1 MLRRQVRS
9 PATGETYEIKDGY
22 LDLLKASIGADSPAN
37 LTNFLPGAG
46 RGYEPLWRARSLTLL
61 TGEFFPNE
69 RELEIIM
76 SLVRPVRGE
85 RYLDLGCSAGLYART
100 LARYLNGGDAV
111 GIDIS
116 PSMLREADRRARL
129 AETKPSFVRANAA
142 NLPFIDSS
150 FAGAVCGGSLNEFRD
165 PKTPARDPPVSRV
178 RPARIRTYGAGTR
191 AAPRRRILSR
201 GITVLRPDDST
212 ALDTRASSPPS
223 TRPPHPVFFAAR
235 PAGAKRAERRAGR
248 VKAAVGSVLY
258 NASTVSGSEVAPGAS
273 FVTPAPPR
281 AYDGVS

>member
-1 MLRRQVRS
+1 MFCKALLPVVRPRPSDTGGLVYDGGSEEDGMIEAGRARS

-61 TGEFFPNE
+61 TGESFPNE

-100 LARYLNGGDAV
+100 LARYLEGGDAV

-129 AETKPSFVRANAA
+129 AETKPSLVRANAA

-165 PKTPARDPPVSRV
+165 PAQAMRETHRV
-178 RPARIRTYGAGTR
+178 LQQGGRLAIMGILSAGTR
-191 AAPRRRILSR
+191 RGRRLQRLLSTGGIRFFAPDELHSLLDHAGFEPDPLETR
-201 GITVLRPDDST
+201 G
-212 ALDTRASSPPS
+212 
-223 TRPPHPVFFAAR
+223 PVFFASAT
-235 PAGAKRAERRAGR
+235 RR
-248 VKAAVGSVLY
+248 
-258 NASTVSGSEVAPGAS
+258 
-273 FVTPAPPR
+273 
-281 AYDGVS
+281 D

>member
-1 MLRRQVRS
+1 MIEAGRARS

-61 TGEFFPNE
+61 TGESFPNE

-100 LARYLNGGDAV
+100 LARYLEGGDAV

-129 AETKPSFVRANAA
+129 AETKPSLVRANAA

-165 PKTPARDPPVSRV
+165 PAQAMRETHRV
-178 RPARIRTYGAGTR
+178 LQQGGRLAIMGILRAGTR
-191 AAPRRRILSR
+191 RGRRLQRLLSTGGIKFFAPDELHSLLDHA
-201 GITVLRPDDST
+201 GFEPDPLET
-212 ALDTRASSPPS
+212 KG
-223 TRPPHPVFFAAR
+223 PVFFVSAT
-235 PAGAKRAERRAGR
+235 RRG
-248 VKAAVGSVLY
+248 
-258 NASTVSGSEVAPGAS
+258 
-273 FVTPAPPR
+273 
-281 AYDGVS
+281 